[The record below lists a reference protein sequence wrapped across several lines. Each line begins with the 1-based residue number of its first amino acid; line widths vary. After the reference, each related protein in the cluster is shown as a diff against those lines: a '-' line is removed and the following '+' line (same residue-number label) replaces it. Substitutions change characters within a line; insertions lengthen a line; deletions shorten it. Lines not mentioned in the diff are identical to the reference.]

1 MNMFEI
7 IAMALMGSTL
17 LMSMLFIVDQ
27 IRLRKLQ
34 QKITQQETLMNT
46 LKADIQALFT
56 GAVGED
62 NRIYMLEKKARRIIE
77 RQEQFENSKHAERP
91 YEQAI
96 RMVQKGSS
104 VKDLMAVCNLSQGEA
119 DLIMMLHSNSG
130 TNNDGRANDFT
141 LQ

>member
-34 QKITQQETLMNT
+34 QKIIQQETLMST
-46 LKADIQALFT
+46 FKTDIQALFT

-130 TNNDGRANDFT
+130 SNNDGRANDFT